1 MKSTTLPRFDLS
13 HLRLTLFLA
22 GLNLPAH
29 MRPNLLTA
37 LLVSLAVAACSDSNN
52 LPDATIE
59 NVERTDTLWALVG
72 TPVSTPS
79 GFSVEGSRRVRTDLS
94 IDFDFAYNIQPD
106 GQHVVL
112 PRAALGIDTANS
124 VNPGFVARTESFEA
138 ITTPPSG
145 GYITDDPLP
154 VAPGERYV
162 LRGRVTATCT
172 VGVPKYA
179 KLEVL
184 EFNDALGIMTFR
196 VLANDNCGFRSL
208 EPGLPDR

>member
-1 MKSTTLPRFDLS
+1 MPSLS
-13 HLRLTLFLA
+13 RICLLL
-22 GLNLPAH
+22 G
-29 MRPNLLTA
+29 LTA
-37 LLVSLAVAACSDSNN
+37 AACSDANN

-79 GFSVEGSRRVRTDLS
+79 AFSVEGSRRVRTDLTV
-94 IDFDFAYNIQPD
+94 DFDFAYNIESE
-106 GQHVVL
+106 GQHVFL
-112 PRAALGIDTANS
+112 PRAALGIDTANA
-124 VNPGFVARTESFEA
+124 VNPGFISREESFAA

-145 GYITDDPLP
+145 GYITDEAVPIAAGQRF
-154 VAPGERYV
+154 VVRS
-162 LRGRVTATCT
+162 RITCNL
-172 VGVPKYA
+172 GVPKYA

-184 EFNDALGIMTFR
+184 EFDLAARLVVFR

>member
-1 MKSTTLPRFDLS
+1 M
-13 HLRLTLFLA
+13 
-22 GLNLPAH
+22 
-29 MRPNLLTA
+29 
-37 LLVSLAVAACSDSNN
+37 VISLAVASCSDSND
-52 LPDATIE
+52 LPDANTE

-94 IDFDFAYNIQPD
+94 IDFDFAYNIQSD
-106 GQHVVL
+106 GQHVLL

-124 VNPGFVARTESFEA
+124 VKPGFVAQTETFEG
-138 ITTPPSG
+138 ITTPESD
-145 GYITDDPLP
+145 GYITDAALP

-162 LRGRVTATCT
+162 LRGRITPTCT
-172 VGVPKYA
+172 AGVPKYA
-179 KLEVL
+179 KLEIL

-196 VLANDNCGFRSL
+196 VLVNDNCGFRSL

>member
-1 MKSTTLPRFDLS
+1 MR
-13 HLRLTLFLA
+13 LRL
-22 GLNLPAH
+22 
-29 MRPNLLTA
+29 LTV
-37 LLVSLAVAACSDSNN
+37 LLVLLGVAACSDSNN

-59 NVERTDTLWALVG
+59 NVERTDTLWSLVG

-94 IDFDFAYNIQPD
+94 VDFDFAYNLQTD
-106 GQHVVL
+106 GQHVLL
-112 PRAALGIDTANS
+112 PRAALGIDTANT
-124 VNPGFVARTESFEA
+124 VNPGFVRRTESFEA
-138 ITTPPSG
+138 ITTPPSRG
-145 GYITDDPLP
+145 FITDSAVPI
-154 VAPGERYV
+154 ATGERYV
-162 LRGRVTATCT
+162 VRSRVTCN

-179 KLEVL
+179 KIELL

>member
-1 MKSTTLPRFDLS
+1 
-13 HLRLTLFLA
+13 
-22 GLNLPAH
+22 
-29 MRPNLLTA
+29 MRPNLVTV
-37 LLVSLAVAACSDSNN
+37 LVISLAVASCSDSND
-52 LPDATIE
+52 LPDAINE
-59 NVERTDTLWALVG
+59 NIERTDTLWALVG

-79 GFSVEGSRRVRTDLS
+79 GFSVEGGHRVRTDLS
-94 IDFDFAYNIQPD
+94 VDFDFAYNIQSD
-106 GQHVVL
+106 GQHVLL

-145 GYITDDPLP
+145 GFITD
-154 VAPGERYV
+154 VAVPIAIGDRYV
-162 LRGRVTATCT
+162 VRSRITCAL
-172 VGVPKYA
+172 GVPKYA

-196 VLANDNCGFRSL
+196 VLGNDNCGFRSL